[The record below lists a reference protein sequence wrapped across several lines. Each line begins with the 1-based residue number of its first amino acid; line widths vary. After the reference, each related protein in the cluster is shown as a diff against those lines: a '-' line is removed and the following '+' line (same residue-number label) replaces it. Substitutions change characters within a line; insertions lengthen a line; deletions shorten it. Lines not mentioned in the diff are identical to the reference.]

1 MASMNSRAADNVN
14 SNAAKML
21 SELESA
27 PVALMIVKQSYVPS
41 FSCQSFAIVEGADDE
56 IFYSGYIKTILGLED
71 LTVVRAGSKR
81 SVLETYDKIDWN
93 VFERERVLFF
103 IDRDHDELIVDSP
116 YPVAK
121 NLYITDCYAIENYIC
136 TCKCFMG
143 ICSTACGNAES
154 ALAAIDKQEVERI
167 YCDAFDK
174 FERAIS
180 KIPEM
185 SIAWRRYGLKPNM
198 RNINLKQLLT
208 IENGNVNVKCTEVL
222 ATMKRQVGISC
233 ESPTISDSEIEDI
246 GRSLEAYGDFVART
260 NGKLIFDFFQ
270 MLLGSMQ
277 HYEFPSGA
285 KITRNQLLTS
295 NVLSTGIAI
304 QGCPDSLR
312 SFLMALRK

>member
-1 MASMNSRAADNVN
+1 MDSKKAKGIAADFVTTGTEAVVETAADNLPLLA
-14 SNAAKML
+14 SAIHDAGFQGAASIL
-21 SELESA
+21 ADGVVGAVA
-27 PVALMIVKQSYVPS
+27 P
-41 FSCQSFAIVEGADDE
+41 GA
-56 IFYSGYIKTILGLED
+56 LGLVFGYRMRRTERNLIILID
-71 LTVVRAGSKR
+71 KLSSNIEIVNERLDS
-81 SVLETYDKIDWN
+81 LE
-93 VFERERVLFF
+93 
-103 IDRDHDELIVDSP
+103 
-116 YPVAK
+116 A
-121 NLYITDCYAIENYIC
+121 TDCYAIENYIC
-136 TCKCFMG
+136 TCKCFVG

-167 YCDAFDK
+167 YSDAFDK
-174 FERAIS
+174 FEHAIS
-180 KIPEM
+180 NIPEM

-208 IENGNVNVKCTEVL
+208 IENGNVNVKCAEVL
-222 ATMKRQVGISC
+222 ATIKRQVGISC

-246 GRSLEAYGDFVART
+246 GHSLEAYGDFVART

-304 QGCPDSLR
+304 QGCPNSLR